1 MADNETLTLRATVIA
16 GQRHDDDYAVIWREL
31 PIGRIMRALRA
42 GLAHQWPAPGMKQK
56 MVSRLP

>member
-1 MADNETLTLRATVIA
+1 MTDPETIALRATVI
-16 GQRHDDDYAVIWREL
+16 GGKRYESDFTVIWREL

-42 GLAHQWPAPGMKQK
+42 RLTDQWPAPGMKQK